1 MSEPALRVPHPV
13 VYTIL
18 YIPFGAL
25 SGFVSVALTFL
36 ASASGLSVA
45 DTSLL
50 NGANLL
56 TSWLKW
62 TWAPMVD
69 VTLSP
74 KTWYVFATTCS
85 ALGVF
90 TMATLPLNQDTLP
103 LLLVVIAG
111 ASLINSIVGMSIEAI
126 MAVTTSVE
134 EQGRVS
140 AWFQAGNLGGAA
152 FGGALGLLLLTVLP
166 EAWMAGAVMAAS
178 FMACC
183 FALQFVPNV
192 KSHRPEGGVVGAT
205 STVVRDVW
213 QMLKTRPG
221 FLSALLCVLP
231 IGTGAAQGVLAQ
243 AEVAAYWHAGAAEV
257 GLSQGLLQGFV
268 ITAGCFGGGWLC
280 DRFHPRS
287 VYAAIG
293 LGLAAV
299 AVGMAVAPVDGSWV
313 IPGTG
318 YSLPVGPTMYVG
330 WNLIY
335 SFGVGLAY
343 AGFTAVVLNAI
354 GTGSAATKYSFFASL
369 SNFPIWWLGLLLG
382 RMADSRLGL
391 GTAAT
396 ETESAVPA
404 NGLDIWLAHALGSL
418 HTSPS
423 AATMLLTEALLGV
436 IAVALFSVV
445 VSALG
450 RERPKPAA

>member
-1 MSEPALRVPHPV
+1 VFTL
-13 VYTIL
+13 L
-18 YIPFGAL
+18 YVPFGAL
-25 SGFVSVALTFL
+25 SGFVSVALTFM

-74 KTWYVFATTCS
+74 RKWYIFATACS

-90 TMATLPLNQDTLP
+90 AMSALPLTQDTLP
-103 LLLVVIAG
+103 LLLFIIAG

-126 MAVTTSVE
+126 MAVTTVPS

-152 FGGALGLLLLTVLP
+152 FGGALGLWLLTALP
-166 EAWMAGAVMAAS
+166 SPWMAGAVMAAA

-183 FALQFVPNV
+183 AGLLWVPDV
-192 KSHRPEGGVVGAT
+192 QSHRPVGGVWGAT
-205 STVVRDVW
+205 TAVVRDMW
-213 QMLKTRPG
+213 TMLRTRAG

-243 AEVAAYWHAGAAEV
+243 AEIAGHWGAGATEV
-257 GLSQGLLQGFV
+257 GLVQGLFGGV
-268 ITAGCFGGGWLC
+268 VVTAGCFAGGWLC
-280 DRFHPRS
+280 DRFHPRN
-287 VYAAIG
+287 VYTAIG
-293 LGLAAV
+293 LALALV
-299 AVGMAVAPVDGSWV
+299 AIAMALSPATVM
-313 IPGTG
+313 
-318 YSLPVGPTMYVG
+318 MYVV

-354 GTGSAATKYSFFASL
+354 GAGSAATKYSFFASL

-382 RMADSRLGL
+382 RVADQTLGL
-391 GTAAT
+391 T
-396 ETESAVPA
+396 SAPVDGSVPVTPS
-404 NGLDIWLAHALGSL
+404 GLDLWLSHALTAMHAAPGATSL
-418 HTSPS
+418 
-423 AATMLLTEALLGV
+423 LYCEAIFGIVGV
-436 IAVALFSVV
+436 VLFSVV
-445 VSALG
+445 VNALG
-450 RERPKPAA
+450 RDRTLGKTVLGATSSNP

>member
-1 MSEPALRVPHPV
+1 M
-13 VYTIL
+13 YTIL

-74 KTWYVFATTCS
+74 RIWYIFATTCS

-90 TMATLPLNQDTLP
+90 TMATLPLNQGTLP
-103 LLLVVIAG
+103 LLLVVIAA

-166 EAWMAGAVMAAS
+166 AAWMAGAVMAAS

-183 FALQFVPNV
+183 LALQFVPDV
-192 KSHRPEGGVVGAT
+192 RSHRPAGGVVGAT
-205 STVVRDVW
+205 TSVVRDVW

-287 VYAAIG
+287 VYAAVG

-299 AVGMAVAPVDGSWV
+299 AVGMAVAPVDGWWA
-313 IPGTG
+313 IPGSG
-318 YSLPVGPTMYVG
+318 YSLRIGAAMYVG

-343 AGFTAVVLNAI
+343 AAFTAVVLNAI
-354 GTGSAATKYSFFASL
+354 GSGSGATKYSFFASL

-382 RMADSRLGL
+382 RVADSTLGL
-391 GTAAT
+391 GAAAT
-396 ETESAVPA
+396 EGGAAVA
-404 NGLDIWLAHALGSL
+404 ASGLDIWLANGIGSF
-418 HTSPS
+418 HSSPG
-423 AATMLLTEALLGV
+423 AGTMLYTEAVLGV
-436 IAVALFSVV
+436 VAVGLFALVG
-445 VSALG
+445 SALG
-450 RERPKPAA
+450 RERPKPAG